1 MNKVYELYV
10 SPQGEIQI
18 PPEVLKDLNNPQEL
32 ELSAEGN
39 YFLLVPAKESIQG
52 TSKKTNKDITSVD
65 GQAKPGMPKE

>member
-52 TSKKTNKDITSVD
+52 TSKKNK
-65 GQAKPGMPKE
+65 